1 MIHRICFDGH
11 FSSIKTLVEKLRRC
25 FQALPHL
32 IYIIKYIVQSF
43 KMPILHRVQNGQS
56 KFLTMMKPKTHKK
69 VKKKKNLFSIFALK
83 SSRDS
88 IIPPNC
94 AEEKK
99 RRYPARHSRA
109 QNSTL
114 SQRERERERKKE
126 RKTVAPRA
134 WWWWCRRGE
143 GGRFPKEN

>member
-56 KFLTMMKPKTHKK
+56 KFLTMKPKTHKK
-69 VKKKKNLFSIFALK
+69 VQKKKSLFHFCAQ
-83 SSRDS
+83 
-88 IIPPNC
+88 IIAIQLSPRIVR
-94 AEEKK
+94 KK
-99 RRYPARHSRA
+99 RKEDTPPATRGHRTA
-109 QNSTL
+109 RL
-114 SQRERERERKKE
+114 VKERERERKKE

>member
-11 FSSIKTLVEKLRRC
+11 FSSTKTLVEKMRRC

-32 IYIIKYIVQSF
+32 IYIINNRVQSF
-43 KMPILHRVQNGQS
+43 KNANNNTIKWPIKISTSN
-56 KFLTMMKPKTHKK
+56 
-69 VKKKKNLFSIFALK
+69 
-83 SSRDS
+83 
-88 IIPPNC
+88 IPPPRIVR
-94 AEEKK
+94 KK
-99 RRYPARHSRA
+99 RNEAFWPATRGHRTA
-109 QNSTL
+109 
-114 SQRERERERKKE
+114 RVVKEREKERKKE

>member
-56 KFLTMMKPKTHKK
+56 KFLTMKPKTHKK
-69 VKKKKNLFSIFALK
+69 VQKKKISFPFLRSNH
-83 SSRDS
+83 RDS

-114 SQRERERERKKE
+114 SQREREKE